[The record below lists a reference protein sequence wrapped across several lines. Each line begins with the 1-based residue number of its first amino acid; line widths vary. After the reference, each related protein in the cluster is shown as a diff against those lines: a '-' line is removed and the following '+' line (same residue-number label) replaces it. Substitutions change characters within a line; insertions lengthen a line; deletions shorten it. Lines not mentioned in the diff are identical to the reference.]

1 MVLGSDYTCTEEL
14 QQQIILLHQRNLAKQ
29 QEVKDSVTRN
39 EVGPP
44 LNRVHKISQLF
55 DEMPTEVIDHM
66 FNREDI
72 AASSNHLAGFDQ
84 VPDYMRKTNLK
95 LKLLLTS
102 RLAITDTED
111 DDWCQS
117 DVGGRKKS

>member
-1 MVLGSDYTCTEEL
+1 
-14 QQQIILLHQRNLAKQ
+14 
-29 QEVKDSVTRN
+29 
-39 EVGPP
+39 
-44 LNRVHKISQLF
+44 
-55 DEMPTEVIDHM
+55 MPTEVIDHM

-84 VPDYMRKTNLK
+84 VPDYMCKTNLK

-111 DDWCQS
+111 DGWSQIEA
-117 DVGGRKKS
+117 GGRERQSQSGKAPP